1 MAKGSLNG
9 VRRGKQG
16 NTVFF
21 KIANS
26 NNKEVQ
32 GSREY
37 VASIRNPKTTGQLA
51 QRVKL
56 APAVNFYK
64 AFEAEILN
72 HSWQGVQYGARSHS
86 EFMKRALSMTAGFPF
101 VPKDTTRLV
110 PGAYQISRGSVPG
123 IQVDYIDGAS
133 IATNCDFQTTSDLS
147 YESNVNSILA
157 ANPKLKQGDQI
168 TLVAVLVVGS
178 VFVPRVAR
186 IVLDASKYPANATAE
201 EVFGQ
206 CGIFLSDEYVNFC
219 DVEGN
224 PDLTTIKAAAAVI
237 VSRPV
242 VSKTSGAVTWQR
254 SNARMVLNENVM
266 APYFTDDA
274 YNAAVDSYR
283 NSSASVSSTWYLN
296 GGTTSQATED
306 AETPIEV
313 GTTYN
318 VQMVESDVI
327 TGATSAQKDVALY
340 RDEFGDKCII
350 SQPTQTSLNV
360 YKLNADTGNVA
371 VSFSKSSGASLSDVK
386 LNYIL
391 LDDYLRI
398 TGKFIEG

>member
-123 IQVDYIDGAS
+123 IQVDYIQTDEIVVKADFNTTDDIPFSESVDALLAS
-133 IATNCDFQTTSDLS
+133 
-147 YESNVNSILA
+147 
-157 ANPKLKQGDQI
+157 NPKLKLGDQI
-168 TLVAVLVVGS
+168 TLVAVLKVGDI
-178 VFVPRVAR
+178 FVPRVAR
-186 IVLDASKYPANATAE
+186 IVLDASKYPANALT
-201 EVFGQ
+201 VDVWRSTGL
-206 CGIFLSDEYVNFC
+206 ILSDNGINFYSA
-219 DVEGN
+219 DDRV
-224 PDLTTIKAAAAVI
+224 DTHDKAAAAVI

-242 VSKTSGAVTWQR
+242 ISKTSGAVTWQR
-254 SNARMVLNENVM
+254 SNTTMVLNENVM
-266 APYFTDDA
+266 APYFTDEA

-296 GGTTSQATED
+296 GGTTSQKTEST
-306 AETPIEV
+306 ETPVEV
-313 GTTYN
+313 GDTYN
-318 VQMVESDVI
+318 RQMVGNTVVSGSTSD
-327 TGATSAQKDVALY
+327 TKTVALY
-340 RDEFGDKCII
+340 RDEFGDKCIVNLAAG
-350 SQPTQTSLNV
+350 TLNV
-360 YKLNADTGNVA
+360 YKLNEDTGNIA
-371 VSFSKSSGASLSDVK
+371 VSFSKLGGALSDIV

-398 TGKFIEG
+398 TGKFVEG